1 MNVTSRS
8 TSHASLKGF
17 SSVCNFGV
25 VELITTL
32 FAESAEAFVRLDFVL
47 ELACHA
53 FNHNRIVDVADAR
66 DAVGDEVFQ
75 VCKIREYIED
85 TGTIPVLRGAN
96 GGR

>member
-1 MNVTSRS
+1 
-8 TSHASLKGF
+8 
-17 SSVCNFGV
+17 
-25 VELITTL
+25 
-32 FAESAEAFVRLDFVL
+32 VL
-47 ELACHA
+47 ELACHE